1 MVALIAME
9 VFSDASEVLMGT
21 LRFTHPALI
30 YL

>member
-1 MVALIAME
+1 ME

-30 YL
+30 YSYDG